1 MSYAN
6 FIMLHA
12 TIPVYETDDEK
23 ATKKEEKID
32 GFESLESFLNG

>member
-23 ATKKEEKID
+23 AAKKEDKVES
-32 GFESLESFLNG
+32 FESLESFLNG

>member
-6 FIMLHA
+6 FIMVHA

-23 ATKKEEKID
+23 TNSKEESVES
-32 GFESLESFLNG
+32 FESLESFLNG

>member
-12 TIPVYETDDEK
+12 TIPVYESDEEK
-23 ATKKEEKID
+23 KQKEETVD
-32 GFESLESFLNG
+32 GVDSLESFLNG